1 MNDGNAFEGSGFTV
15 QGARCVH
22 AARCTLN
29 QHASRVRSVL
39 VPCSFRDR
47 FRDLSSRAA
56 IVSLFTVLAVRVAA
70 DVMRTGHLTG
80 LLLLASELLVVV
92 LTVIRRPAIVV
103 DRSLRG
109 RLLTA
114 LSIAGPPL
122 VVPVA
127 SAGLVADA
135 WTALASAAGLLV
147 IIAGKL
153 SLGRSF
159 GLVPANR
166 GVVSSGLYRRVR
178 HPIYLGYLVTH
189 AAFLVAHPTAWNL
202 ALLAAA
208 DLALVLRAM
217 QEERTLALD
226 EIYAAYCARVRWRL
240 VPGVF

>member
-1 MNDGNAFEGSGFTV
+1 MNVQSSTFEV
-15 QGARCVH
+15 QS
-22 AARCTLN
+22 
-29 QHASRVRSVL
+29 ASFRVRSVI

-47 FRDLSSRAA
+47 FSDLSSRAG
-56 IVSLFTVLAVRVAA
+56 IVSLFTVLAVRIAA
-70 DVMRTGHLTG
+70 DVLRTGHLTG

-92 LTVIRRPAIVV
+92 LTVIRRPAVVV

-114 LSIAGPPL
+114 LSIVGPPL
-122 VVPVA
+122 VVPDG
-127 SAGLVADA
+127 AGLVTDA

-202 ALLAAA
+202 VLLVAA
-208 DLALVLRAM
+208 DLALVLRAI
-217 QEERTLALD
+217 QEERTLRVDPA
-226 EIYAAYCARVRWRL
+226 YADYCGRVHWRL

>member
-1 MNDGNAFEGSGFTV
+1 MNV
-15 QGARCVH
+15 QRSTFNVQCALLNVRCF
-22 AARCTLN
+22 
-29 QHASRVRSVL
+29 RVRSVF

-47 FRDLSSRAA
+47 FGDLSSRAV
-56 IVSLFTVLAVRVAA
+56 IVSLFTVLAVRIAA
-70 DVMRTGHLTG
+70 DVLRTGHLTG

-92 LTVIRRPAIVV
+92 FTVIRRPAVMV

-114 LSIAGPPL
+114 LSIVGPPL
-122 VVPVA
+122 VVPA
-127 SAGLVADA
+127 ESAGLVADG

-178 HPIYLGYLVTH
+178 HPIYLGYLMTH
-189 AAFLVAHPTAWNL
+189 GAFLVAHPTAWNL
-202 ALLAAA
+202 VLLVAA
-208 DLALVLRAM
+208 DLALVLRAI
-217 QEERTLALD
+217 QEERTLRAD
-226 EIYAAYCARVRWRL
+226 PAYADYCGRVAWRL

>member
-1 MNDGNAFEGSGFTV
+1 MNSGFRLQAAGFGPV
-15 QGARCVH
+15 RGSKQAVRGARGE
-22 AARCTLN
+22 A
-29 QHASRVRSVL
+29 RVRSVS
-39 VPCSFRDR
+39 VPGSFRDR
-47 FRDLSSRAA
+47 LADLSSRAV
-56 IVSLFTVLAVRVAA
+56 IVSLFTFLAVRIAA
-70 DVMRTGHLTG
+70 DVARTGHVTG

-92 LTVIRRPAIVV
+92 LTVIRRPAVTV

-114 LSIAGPPL
+114 MSISGPPL
-122 VVPVA
+122 VAPVA
-127 SAGLVADA
+127 GAGLLPDA

-147 IIAGKL
+147 IVAGKL

-189 AAFLVAHPTAWNL
+189 AAFLAAHPTAWNL
-202 ALLAAA
+202 TLLAAA
-208 DLALVLRAM
+208 DLALLLRAI

-226 EIYAAYCARVRWRL
+226 AAYATYCARVKWRL